1 MAPRKLRNWQV
12 SATAQYESL
21 GSRDF
26 LTTATPGA
34 GKTTFGLHIAGKLLS
49 NRTAQKII
57 VVTPTDHLRAQWADA
72 AQELGI
78 KLDPTLPNSVTPIT
92 DGFDGYVATYAQ
104 VAARPAVHRRRT
116 EAGKAVVILDEIHH
130 CADGGSSWGDAV
142 QESFEPARRRIALT
156 GTPFRTNDYERIP
169 FVQYDEIGDGALE
182 SVADYEYGYRAA
194 LSDGVVRP
202 VVFAAY
208 TGVARWMTS
217 AGEVVSGELGTGSKK
232 DETSAWRT
240 ALDPKGRWIPHVIAA
255 ADQRLTDMRA
265 AGMPDAGALLLASDQ
280 DTARAYA
287 NIVARVTGDE
297 PVIVLSDDPKATH
310 KLAAFADSQD
320 RWVVAVQMISEGVD
334 IPRLGV
340 LVWGTAYR
348 TPLFFAQAVGR
359 VLRARHPGEAAT
371 VFLPAVRPLLALAA
385 SLEEQR
391 NHVLSPPPVTED
403 EVEIGELLAESSERL
418 SSEITAV
425 DADASFAHLL
435 HDGQAIRPKADAD
448 SMAQAQ
454 PVPEDEDYLGL
465 PGLLTP
471 EQTAQLLSSRD
482 AAAKKAAGPLA
493 LADPPT
499 SQVNEDWR
507 SRQELRR
514 ELNRL
519 VSALAARTKST
530 HGKIHLRVRQAVP
543 GPPSASADARVLA
556 ARCDYL
562 EQQL

>member
-1 MAPRKLRNWQV
+1 MAPRKLRSWQV
-12 SATAQYESL
+12 SATVQYEAL
-21 GSRDF
+21 ANKDF

-34 GKTTFGLHIAGKLLS
+34 GKTTFGLHIAGQLLS
-49 NRTAQKII
+49 SRIAHKII

-72 AQELGI
+72 AQDLGI
-78 KLDPTLPNSVTPIT
+78 KLDPTLPNSITPIT

-130 CADGGSSWGDAV
+130 CADGGSSWGEAV
-142 QESFEPARRRIALT
+142 QEAFEPARRRIALT
-156 GTPFRTNDYERIP
+156 GTPFRTNDSERIP
-169 FVQYDEIGDGALE
+169 FVRYEEIGDGALE
-182 SVADYEYGYRAA
+182 SVADYEYGYREA
-194 LSDGVVRP
+194 LADGVVRP

-208 TGVARWMTS
+208 TGVARWLTS
-217 AGEVVSGELGTGSKK
+217 AGDVVSGQLGTGSKK

-240 ALDPKGRWIPHVIAA
+240 ALNPNGRWIPHVTAA

-265 AGMPDAGALLLASDQ
+265 SGMPDAGALLLASDQ
-280 DTARAYA
+280 ETARSYA
-287 NIVARVTGDE
+287 QIIERVTGDK
-297 PVIVLSDDPKATH
+297 PVVVLSDDPKATT
-310 KLAAFADSQD
+310 KLSAFADSRD

-359 VLRARHPGEAAT
+359 VLRARNPGEAAT

-391 NHVLSPPPVTED
+391 NHVLAPPPVTEG
-403 EVEIGELLAESSERL
+403 EIEIAEMLVESSERL
-418 SSEITAV
+418 SSEITAL
-425 DADASFAHLL
+425 DADAAFAHLL
-435 HDGQAIRPKADAD
+435 HEGQAILPKAPAEGAD
-448 SMAQAQ
+448 HTSPQ
-454 PVPEDEDYLGL
+454 PEDEDFLGL

-482 AAAKKAAGPLA
+482 AAAKKAAGPVA
-493 LADPPT
+493 LDESLPG
-499 SQVNEDWR
+499 QVATDWR

-519 VSALAARTKST
+519 VSVLAARTRST
-530 HGKIHLRVRQAVP
+530 HGTVHLQIRQAVP
-543 GPPSASADARVLA
+543 GPPSASADASVLA
-556 ARCDYL
+556 ARCDYV